1 MNTQVLSYG
10 GGRQTAAMC
19 ILIEQGR
26 LPRPDRIVIAD
37 TGREKSSTWDYLS
50 EVIQP
55 RMQAIGLSVEI
66 APRSLAY
73 VDLYAHNGDL
83 LLPVY
88 TPTGKLPAFCSTE
101 WKARVVERYLR
112 NQGVKDYT
120 TWIGFAYDERQRIK
134 VRDGRA
140 FPLVDA
146 MLTKSDCRQIIT
158 DSGLPMPPP
167 SSCWMCPN
175 MANSEWR
182 YVRDNY
188 PADFEQACQLDEAI
202 REEDIAQGHKG
213 VWLHHSRK
221 PLRTAPIDDDDG
233 RDGKIEGRQC
243 GLGLCFV

>member
-1 MNTQVLSYG
+1 
-10 GGRQTAAMC
+10 MC
-19 ILIEQGR
+19 VLIEQGR

-37 TGREKSSTWDYLS
+37 TGREKTSTWEYLS
-50 EVIQP
+50 EVVQP
-55 RMQAIGLSVEI
+55 RMQRVGLTVEI

-112 NQGVKDYT
+112 ADGVTEYT
-120 TWIGFAYDERQRIK
+120 AWIGFAYDERQRIK
-134 VRDGRA
+134 NATRRA
-140 FPLVDA
+140 YPLVDA
-146 MLTKSDCRQIIT
+146 MLTKADCRRVIS
-158 DSGLPMPPP
+158 DAGLPMPPP

-182 YVRDNY
+182 YVRDTY
-188 PADFEQACQLDEAI
+188 PADFERACQLDEAI
-202 REEDIAQGHKG
+202 REEDQAQGRAG
-213 VWLHHSRK
+213 VWLHHSRQ
-221 PLRTAPIDDDDG
+221 PLRTAPLDDDDG
-233 RDGKIEGRQC
+233 RDGKLEGRQC